1 MADHFGQLR
10 SWHRAIREAGEATLT
25 QRGWYAC
32 YTRAR
37 HEKRVAKVLYER
49 GIERYLPLV
58 AQERQWHDR
67 RKIVEFPLFPGY
79 VFVRVARREVFDVT
93 SVPSVVSMVMSDG
106 RPALIRDGEIEN
118 VRRYAQALSE
128 CGEQPEPH
136 PMISVGER
144 VVVTDGPFQNVEGR
158 VMDVRGRARIVVGI
172 AALGQGF
179 LVNVPVQML
188 RRLGS
193 D

>member
-1 MADHFGQLR
+1 MGDQFLQLR
-10 SWHRAIREAGEATLT
+10 SWHRSIREAGEATMA

-67 RKIVEFPLFPGY
+67 RKIVEFPLFSGY

-106 RPALIRDGEIEN
+106 RPALIADEEIEN
-118 VRRYAQALSE
+118 VRRYAHALSIV
-128 CGEQPEPH
+128 GEQPEPH
-136 PMISVGER
+136 AMLGVGER
-144 VVVTDGPFQNVEGR
+144 VVVNDGPFQNVEGR
-158 VMDVRGRARIVVGI
+158 VMDVRARARIVVGI

-179 LVNVPVQML
+179 VVNVPVQAL